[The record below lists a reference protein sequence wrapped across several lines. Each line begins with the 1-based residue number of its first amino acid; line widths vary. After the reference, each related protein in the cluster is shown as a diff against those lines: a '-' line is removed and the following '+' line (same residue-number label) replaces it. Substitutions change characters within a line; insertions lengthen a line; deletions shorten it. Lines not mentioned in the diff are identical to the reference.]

1 MGPKEVYCLVF
12 RGDEREAVFYAVVRA
27 DFDLMYGI
35 AEFLWGAVLGERS
48 AAWLFQASDEQR
60 RNGPQRNS
68 ATNNIQFYGVA
79 PKCGP
84 RVVALLAKAISI
96 SRVATPSGNPH
107 LGATIPYIKSKSALV
122 EPSRWRLYRK
132 PHGKYLRSHASYADN
147 GEAMMAGP

>member
-1 MGPKEVYCLVF
+1 MH
-12 RGDEREAVFYAVVRA
+12 
-27 DFDLMYGI
+27 GI

-68 ATNNIQFYGVA
+68 ARRIT

-84 RVVALLAKAISI
+84 RVVALLAKGVTI

-107 LGATIPYIKSKSALV
+107 LGATIPYIKSKSALGSLPCS
-122 EPSRWRLYRK
+122 PSKIFIGIIVKSNATSRSSTRLTDFGSNSFANHCPRFKTLYCLTHLK
-132 PHGKYLRSHASYADN
+132 GSAHH
-147 GEAMMAGP
+147 